1 MSVQREIR
9 MILAAATLA
18 AIGVSAAAGATVFDG
33 RGSTDDTPSTTRVG
47 STVTSVLATTSSS
60 AGGDISGP
68 CDEVEHAD
76 DPRCVGVASP
86 SVTSVTSVPATT
98 PTSTGGDISG
108 PCDEVEHANDPR
120 CVGGVDSSSSGRHGS
135 VGDDSQ
141 SRSDDDHSGRGGSDD
156 DESDDHGS
164 DDRGSDDRSGHGR
177 GGDSDDD

>member
-47 STVTSVLATTSSS
+47 STVTSVLATASSS

-76 DPRCVGVASP
+76 
-86 SVTSVTSVPATT
+86 
-98 PTSTGGDISG
+98 
-108 PCDEVEHANDPR
+108 DPR

-141 SRSDDDHSGRGGSDD
+141 SRSEDDHSGRGGSDD
-156 DESDDHGS
+156 DRSDDGRGSDDDGSDDHGS
-164 DDRGSDDRSGHGR
+164 DDRDSDDRSGHGR